1 MLAIYSL
8 EKQPVSQ
15 ALTTLIFNS
24 AAQVY
29 MAFAVESELP
39 SNIYNRRLYSRI
51 LPLGFRFLCLYFSI
65 ARI

>member
-15 ALTTLIFNS
+15 ALTSLIFNS

-29 MAFAVESELP
+29 TALAVESELP
-39 SNIYNRRLYSRI
+39 SNIYNRRL
-51 LPLGFRFLCLYFSI
+51 
-65 ARI
+65 